1 MASDVTHAHDETFL
15 FAFFLSLHAHA
26 LTTASLIMT
35 TICALTVPSVVRPA
49 TAKRDVSARAF
60 GGKKAGG
67 VAAAVPRAGQTY
79 ADVGAAVDA
88 GLLQASAPFEDGI
101 DLFGFFKNIDQAE
114 AQRYA
119 DVEIT
124 HGRLAMLASV
134 GFIVGEQVEGS
145 SFLFDAQVT
154 GPAVN
159 HFQQVPLPFWIGLG
173 ALIFF
178 VETTRVQIAWQSPFD
193 ASRLGLMKDDHTPG
207 DYGGF
212 DPLGL
217 SKGKDDEWL
226 DIHRLRELN
235 NGRLAMVAITAMV
248 AQELNTGLNLILSD
262 EVLEMKGGG
271 ALKAMEAQCAGAV
284 DENACAKAFEAA
296 VAAGTAAL

>member
-1 MASDVTHAHDETFL
+1 
-15 FAFFLSLHAHA
+15 
-26 LTTASLIMT
+26 MT

-60 GGKKAGG
+60 GAKKAGG

-154 GPAVN
+154 GPGR
-159 HFQQVPLPFWIGLG
+159 QPLP
-173 ALIFF
+173 
-178 VETTRVQIAWQSPFD
+178 
-193 ASRLGLMKDDHTPG
+193 
-207 DYGGF
+207 
-212 DPLGL
+212 
-217 SKGKDDEWL
+217 
-226 DIHRLRELN
+226 
-235 NGRLAMVAITAMV
+235 
-248 AQELNTGLNLILSD
+248 
-262 EVLEMKGGG
+262 
-271 ALKAMEAQCAGAV
+271 AGAPPV
-284 DENACAKAFEAA
+284 LDRTRRAHLLRGNQPACRSRGRAPSTPHAS
-296 VAAGTAAL
+296 VS

>member
-1 MASDVTHAHDETFL
+1 
-15 FAFFLSLHAHA
+15 
-26 LTTASLIMT
+26 MT
-35 TICALTVPSVVRPA
+35 TICALTVPSIVRPA

-60 GGKKAGG
+60 GGKKGG

-79 ADVGAAVDA
+79 ANIGAAVDA
-88 GLLQASAPFEDGI
+88 GLLQGSAPFEDGI
-101 DLFGFFKNIDQAE
+101 DLFGFFNNIDQAE

-154 GPAVN
+154 GPAIN
-159 HFQQVPLPFWIGLG
+159 HFQQVPLSFWIRLG

-178 VETTRVQIAWQSPFD
+178 VETTRVQIAWQDPFN
-193 ASRLGLMKDDHTPG
+193 ASRLFLMKDDHTPG

-212 DPLGL
+212 DPRVEQGQRR
-217 SKGKDDEWL
+217 GVAGHPPPPRAEQRPPGDGRH
-226 DIHRLRELN
+226 HRH
-235 NGRLAMVAITAMV
+235 GR
-248 AQELNTGLNLILSD
+248 
-262 EVLEMKGGG
+262 
-271 ALKAMEAQCAGAV
+271 AGAQHRAEPDPV
-284 DENACAKAFEAA
+284 R
-296 VAAGTAAL
+296 

>member
-1 MASDVTHAHDETFL
+1 
-15 FAFFLSLHAHA
+15 
-26 LTTASLIMT
+26 MT
-35 TICALTVPSVVRPA
+35 TICALTVPSLVRPA

-67 VAAAVPRAGQTY
+67 VAAATPPAGQTY
-79 ADVGAAVDA
+79 ADIGAAVDA

-154 GPAVN
+154 AR
-159 HFQQVPLPFWIGLG
+159 HQPLPAG
-173 ALIFF
+173 ALRSGLDSARSSSSWKPPACRSLGR
-178 VETTRVQIAWQSPFD
+178 TPSAL
-193 ASRLGLMKDDHTPG
+193 RLFLMKDDHTPG
-207 DYGGF
+207 DYGGST
-212 DPLGL
+212 LG
-217 SKGKDDEWL
+217 
-226 DIHRLRELN
+226 
-235 NGRLAMVAITAMV
+235 
-248 AQELNTGLNLILSD
+248 
-262 EVLEMKGGG
+262 
-271 ALKAMEAQCAGAV
+271 
-284 DENACAKAFEAA
+284 
-296 VAAGTAAL
+296 

>member
-1 MASDVTHAHDETFL
+1 MTHRFERVL
-15 FAFFLSLHAHA
+15 FCVFISL
-26 LTTASLIMT
+26 LTHTQDLHLLIMT

-60 GGKKAGG
+60 GGKKGG

-79 ADVGAAVDA
+79 ANIGAAVDA
-88 GLLQASAPFEDGI
+88 GLLQGSAPFEDGI
-101 DLFGFFKNIDQAE
+101 DLFGFFNNIDQAE

-154 GPAVN
+154 GPAIN

-178 VETTRVQIAWQSPFD
+178 VETTRVQIAWQDPFN
-193 ASRLGLMKDDHTPG
+193 ASRLFLMKDDHTPG

-212 DPLGL
+212 DPSG
-217 SKGKDDEWL
+217 
-226 DIHRLRELN
+226 
-235 NGRLAMVAITAMV
+235 
-248 AQELNTGLNLILSD
+248 
-262 EVLEMKGGG
+262 
-271 ALKAMEAQCAGAV
+271 
-284 DENACAKAFEAA
+284 
-296 VAAGTAAL
+296 